1 MINIDQ
7 MRAHITQTL
16 LHLGGKY
23 ASEAAVDLLLA
34 TGIAESGYRYIR
46 QISGPARGFWQVEP
60 ATAKDNVDS
69 YLKYRIPL
77 MEKCAEASHVSL
89 KEWQFADQGSWE
101 DILETNIA
109 SGIIHARL
117 KYWRV
122 PKKLSHTTDGMAS
135 YWKKYYNTE
144 EGAGT
149 EAHFKDGVMKYLTH
163 YEN

>member
-1 MINIDQ
+1 M
-7 MRAHITQTL
+7 

-77 MEKCAEASHVSL
+77 MEKCAEASHVPL
-89 KEWQFADQGSWE
+89 KEWQFADQGTWE

-122 PKKLSHTTDGMAS
+122 PKRMPNTVEGQAD

-144 EGAGT
+144 GGKGDPE
-149 EAHFKDGVMKYLTH
+149 HFIEVVKKWLR
-163 YEN
+163 

>member
-1 MINIDQ
+1 MVNIDQ
-7 MRAHITQTL
+7 IRAHISQVL
-16 LHLGGKY
+16 VHMGSKY
-23 ASEAAVDLLLA
+23 ASEAAIDLILA

-46 QISGPARGFWQVEP
+46 QISGPARGFWQIEP
-60 ATAKDNVDS
+60 DTAKDNIDN

-77 MEKCAEASHVSL
+77 MEKCSEASHVSM
-89 KEWQFADQGSWE
+89 KDWQYASVQDWE

-122 PKKLSHTTDGMAS
+122 PKPLIHTTDGMAS

-149 EAHFKDGVMKYLTH
+149 EGHFRDGIMKYLNH
-163 YEN
+163 FD